1 MFKPQQKAGTLV
13 SGLMSWMAS
22 AGKRGDGRQSSAI
35 DDAQLFE
42 QHEALVQSSGRT
54 MSLLGGAGAKATQQ
68 RSALDGVRQH
78 LHRTTERLRELKSSA
93 APIRDALERIKLIAF
108 NAGLEG
114 ARLGEPAG
122 TPLLLVA
129 EEVRALVERALE
141 ATDVYGVQ
149 IAHLESERDDAL
161 TDLEQAQGHAQD
173 IANELL
179 SAQAAGRQLSDDVS
193 ELGRR
198 VERATG
204 TDPELAKHIA
214 AAARHAEG
222 LLSALSQLTS
232 KSPAGTALEPLVP
245 AIAELKRVLRGL
257 SRDDASL

>member
-1 MFKPQQKAGTLV
+1 MFKAQRGAALVDGLV
-13 SGLMSWMAS
+13 SWVATAS
-22 AGKRGDGRQSSAI
+22 RRRESKKSSAI

-42 QHEALVQSSGRT
+42 QHDALVQSSSRT
-54 MSLLGGAGAKATQQ
+54 LSLLGGVGAKATQQ

-78 LHRTTERLRELKSSA
+78 LHRTHERLRELKASA

-129 EEVRALVERALE
+129 EEVRALVERGLE
-141 ATDVYGVQ
+141 ATESYGAQ
-149 IAHLESERDDAL
+149 IGQLNSEREDAL
-161 TDLEQAQGHAQD
+161 SDLEQAQAHAQD

-179 SAQAAGRQLSDDVS
+179 SAQAAGRKMNDDVQ
-193 ELGRR
+193 ELGRS
-198 VERATG
+198 VQKVTG

-214 AAARHAEG
+214 EAARHAEG
-222 LLSALSQLTS
+222 LLSSLTQLTS
-232 KSPAGTALEPLVP
+232 KSSAAGALEPLLP
-245 AIAELKRVLRGL
+245 AISELKNVLRGL
-257 SRDDASL
+257 SRSDS